1 MLKREKKNPM
11 QRIKQTARPSSQT
24 VAIFSGLLR
33 CFKAS
38 SFHFTNFYLLKKERK
53 KKEKKEDFLGFLKV
67 LFFFC
72 IFFIFY
78 IMCAEASSGAHT
90 HSHST
95 DSRGFREEWDGLSR
109 HIYTRGYVI
118 HRARAWEKRN
128 SRSPVWM
135 MSEPVDNV

>member
-67 LFFFC
+67 F
-72 IFFIFY
+72 IFFLYFFY
-78 IMCAEASSGAHT
+78 FLYNVCRGKLRST
-90 HSHST
+90 HALTQH
-95 DSRGFREEWDGLSR
+95 
-109 HIYTRGYVI
+109 
-118 HRARAWEKRN
+118 
-128 SRSPVWM
+128 
-135 MSEPVDNV
+135 